1 MILISILAAT
11 LAGGVLSVLLAAGIG
26 LTWLRPLAERLL
38 AYAVGLLLGFALV
51 GLLPEAL
58 DLGLAP
64 QTLGQGLIA
73 GLLGFFLLEKAVLWR
88 HDHPIVTGMKT
99 ASDAHPP
106 QVWLIVVG
114 DAMHNFVDGV
124 LIAAAFLVDAA
135 LGWATAVAVLA
146 HEVPQELG
154 DFLVLLAAGLS
165 RARALALNALSG
177 LAMVAGGVIG
187 YLALEGANAVLPYV
201 LVLAAASFLYIA
213 VADLMPA
220 LNRHRS
226 LRAGAQ
232 QFALLLA
239 GVVSVHL
246 LQGALAHGH

>member
-26 LTWLRPLAERLL
+26 LTWLAPLAERLL
-38 AYAVGLLLGFALV
+38 AYAVGMLLGFALV

-58 DLGLAP
+58 HLGLEPAT
-64 QTLGQGLIA
+64 QGQVLIA
-73 GLLGFFLLEKAVLWR
+73 GLLGFFLLEKALLWR
-88 HDHPIVTGMKT
+88 HDHSAVGGGKPV
-99 ASDAHPP
+99 AHAHPP

-135 LGWATAVAVLA
+135 LGWATAVTVLA

-154 DFLVLLAAGLS
+154 DFVVLLSAGVS

-177 LAMVAGGVIG
+177 LAMVLGGAMG

-220 LNRHRS
+220 LNRHCS
-226 LRAGAQ
+226 LRDGMQ

-239 GVVSVHL
+239 GVASVHA
-246 LQGALAHGH
+246 LQAALAHSH